1 MEKFFTHTWKVVS
14 RFFENF
20 NWEGLLIMI
29 IILVGGYFATK
40 AFSKVVR
47 KGLDKANID
56 FSLSKFLVNAIK
68 IAIEQESE
76 VLTFHS
82 FYLNMMQRS
91 QRYYFIFFK
100 VHYHMVY
107 FYIQRATLYPYEF
120 IQAFITPESS
130 ILMIMIRHRYIAIE
144 RCIKTIFHNS

>member
-1 MEKFFTHTWKVVS
+1 MS
-14 RFFENF
+14 
-20 NWEGLLIMI
+20 
-29 IILVGGYFATK
+29 
-40 AFSKVVR
+40 
-47 KGLDKANID
+47 
-56 FSLSKFLVNAIK
+56 VNAIK